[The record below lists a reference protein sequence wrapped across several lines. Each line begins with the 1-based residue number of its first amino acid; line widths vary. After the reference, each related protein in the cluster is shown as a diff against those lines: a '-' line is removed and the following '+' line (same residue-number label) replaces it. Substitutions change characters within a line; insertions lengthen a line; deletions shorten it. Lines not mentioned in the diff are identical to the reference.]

1 MTAQEMEIFSA
12 RAKVYIKEAQQPLY
26 DAVLKGLAR
35 SEMHAI
41 RDTVTIARAEAQQV
55 RVMLQGLCKL
65 WHRMALSH
73 IWSKQ
78 AEEMKGQKLI
88 KEQLVS

>member
-1 MTAQEMEIFSA
+1 MDIFSA

-26 DAVLKGLAR
+26 DSVHKGLAR

-41 RDTVTIARAEAQQV
+41 RDMVTIARAEAQQV
-55 RVMLQGLCKL
+55 CCKVSVSS
-65 WHRMALSH
+65 AAGPSSSLSH
-73 IWSKQ
+73 IWSAQ
-78 AEEMKGQKLI
+78 AEEMKGQKLL